1 MLDCRYICNMHTC
14 HCTLCIIDV
23 QCIIKQVQCTLTRI
37 YCTSAPPPKHR
48 HPPNT
53 TSPAPNLYNNPPTP
67 PYSYPITYPIL
78 FSSQASYQHLSTSH
92 KTPPNAPTKPHPY
105 IPPPSVHRRG
115 SNISLSIKLTSATS
129 FDSHFKRSNC
139 KSTLVHTRILLFLT
153 PSSLTLS

>member
-1 MLDCRYICNMHTC
+1 MQYAHLPLYTVYNR
-14 HCTLCIIDV
+14 CTV
-23 QCIIKQVQCTLTRI
+23 YNQ
-37 YCTSAPPPKHR
+37 TSTVYTHSHILYLRPPPKHR

-139 KSTLVHTRILLFLT
+139 KSTLVHTRTYYFSLPLLA
-153 PSSLTLS
+153 